1 MAIYYQ
7 YYKLQKYQYGIPV
20 DPPEYKR
27 GELVTTGEWDSIED
41 CEKNIN
47 GYIWKLVD
55 NQYICHE
62 VNVNCDNLYTNN
74 IEDILIYDDGTLY
87 KKSNV
92 YSRNDNGDILIDSDF
107 IIPKNYIMFN
117 EFSTAGVIKITST
130 IETEL
135 IDINSNPD
143 IIIPLHIGENIIT
156 DNELQGRSLNV
167 FHEINNTLDKFITK
181 IDFSQACSA
190 AVINNSYYYK
200 KNCARVESFDKK
212 ILTSFNTN
220 LFALSEYYTNNCEI
234 IFPDYDYYICSG
246 IPSKNLS
253 YNKQR
258 IKMRNYYIGDIVLR
272 PFIEYNAIPNTHC
285 DNIEL
290 PENINFNDFF
300 EFRSDKTNYIDSII
314 LADKNIVKNVKNIDF
329 GDLVLYN
336 PEKISFANM
345 ESLERLDLR
354 TLLKGSYLRTQA
366 GIFDS
371 LSRQGVIENCK
382 NLKELLIPEY
392 NEIIHEYTVF
402 DFDNV
407 ENLETIPMLEQYK
420 YSIPYYSTVPN
431 VILSFNNCRKLKKI
445 DTSNVTLEEGVG
457 YSIDD
462 SSFIGCDEVEEIN
475 IVTDA
480 LTENEILNYDKMGKV
495 IAGHFPNFSNLTKL
509 RKISIKNLYYTDW
522 YSEGELAFYNCSSL
536 EEIDLGKAYCMKSFV
551 ISSDSFY
558 NCVNLKKITCS
569 TNMKNMLT
577 SSSNIN
583 KLPELFRDPNYEGWI
598 IDDGLLNN

>member
-7 YYKLQKYQYGIPV
+7 YHKLQKYQYGIPV

-27 GELVTTGEWDSIED
+27 GELVTTGDWDSIED

-62 VNVNCDNLYTNN
+62 VNVDCDNLYTNT
-74 IEDILIYDDGTLY
+74 IEDLLIYNDGTLY

-92 YSRNDNGDILIDSDF
+92 YVRNDNGDIILDSNF
-107 IIPKNYIMFN
+107 IVPNNYIMFN
-117 EFSTAGVIKITST
+117 EFSTAGIIKITST

-135 IDINSNPD
+135 IDVNSNPD
-143 IIIPLHIGENIIT
+143 ITIPLHIGENIIT

-167 FHEINNTLDKFITK
+167 FNEINNTLDKFITK

-190 AVINNSYYYK
+190 AIINNSYYYQK
-200 KNCARVESFDKK
+200 TCHRLDSFDKK
-212 ILTSFNTN
+212 VLVSFNTDY
-220 LFALSEYYTNNCEI
+220 FALSQYYTNDCEI
-234 IFPDYDYYICSG
+234 IFPDYDYYVSSG

-258 IKMRNYYIGDIVLR
+258 IKMRNYYVGNEILMPYIN
-272 PFIEYNAIPNTHC
+272 YNVHTHC

-290 PENINFNDFF
+290 PETINFNDFF
-300 EFRSDKTNYIDSII
+300 EFRSDKTNYVGSMI
-314 LADKNIVKNVKNIDF
+314 LADNNIVKNVKNIDF
-329 GDLVLYN
+329 GNLHLYN
-336 PEKISFANM
+336 PEEISFYGM
-345 ESLERLDLR
+345 ETLETLDLR
-354 TLLKGSYLRTQA
+354 TLLKGYYLVINPAVGSLTQK
-366 GIFDS
+366 S
-371 LSRQGVIENCK
+371 VIGNCK
-382 NLKELLIPEY
+382 KLKELLIPEW
-392 NEIIHEYTVF
+392 NNIIYKTPQLIF
-402 DFDNV
+402 DGV
-407 ENLETIPMLEQYK
+407 ESLESIPMLEQYK
-420 YSIPYYSTVPN
+420 HHATYLSTVSTIN
-431 VILSFNNCRKLKKI
+431 LSFNNCKKLKKI
-445 DTSNVTLEEGVG
+445 DTSNITLDEGMS
-457 YSIDD
+457 YSINDN
-462 SSFIGCDEVEEIN
+462 SFSGCDEVEEIN

-480 LTENEILNYDKMGKV
+480 LTENEVLNYYKMGKV

-536 EEIDLGKAYCMKSFV
+536 EEIDLGKVYCMKTFV

-558 NCVNLKKITCS
+558 NCINLKKITCS
-569 TNMKNMLT
+569 TYMKNMLT
-577 SSSNIN
+577 NSSNIN